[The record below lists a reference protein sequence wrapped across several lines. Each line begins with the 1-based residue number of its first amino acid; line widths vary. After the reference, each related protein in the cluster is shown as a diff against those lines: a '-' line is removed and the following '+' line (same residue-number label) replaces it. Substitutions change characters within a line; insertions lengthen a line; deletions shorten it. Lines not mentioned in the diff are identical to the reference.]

1 VGKRLDLEFHPVE
14 TVTAF
19 VACDPTTCFRAF
31 TDARHLTAWVPGL
44 RRADIL
50 SKARGLAAEVHFE
63 FANELAY
70 TLEYSY
76 DIAKREVSWK
86 PKLGAAAG
94 VSGQARFEDAA
105 SGGTQFT
112 YALVHGEGRSAAEQE
127 LGNLAALVAAFVTW
141 VSEPGR

>member
-1 VGKRLDLEFHPVE
+1 VE
-14 TVTAF
+14 TVTALI
-19 VACDPTTCFRAF
+19 ACDPTTCFRAF
-31 TDARHLTAWVPGL
+31 IDARHLTAWVPGL

-70 TLEYSY
+70 TLAYSY
-76 DIAKREVSWK
+76 DFAKREVRWQ

-94 VSGQARFEDAA
+94 VSGFARFDDAP
-105 SGGTQFT
+105 SDGTQIT
-112 YALVHGEGRSAAEQE
+112 YALAHGEARSAAEQE
-127 LGNLAALVAAFVTW
+127 LGNLTVLVAAFVTW

>member
-1 VGKRLDLEFHPVE
+1 MD

-19 VACDPTTCFRAF
+19 VAPDPTTCFRAF

-50 SKARGLAAEVHFE
+50 SKNRGLAAEVHFE

-70 TLEYSY
+70 TLAYTY
-76 DIAKREVSWK
+76 DIARREVRWQ

-94 VSGQARFEDAA
+94 VSGYARFDEAP
-105 SGGTQFT
+105 SGGTQIT
-112 YALVHGEGRSAAEQE
+112 YALEHGEARTAADQE
-127 LGNLAALVAAFVTW
+127 LGNLAALVAAFASW
-141 VSEPGR
+141 LSAPRR